1 MNSLKS
7 WLFFVLLA
15 LGFLYSGLIRISGVV
30 ILPIV
35 ADSLGI
41 SASMV
46 GFLSSLFF
54 YTYGLSFGILG
65 PFVDRF
71 GSFRTCGITL
81 FCAAA
86 GSFILAFA
94 NTPLLIGLGRIIS
107 GFGLASSFTGIIV
120 YCAVAFPADKYS
132 MFAGLCLTIGHF
144 GTILAVAP
152 LGSAIDI
159 WGLKTVYLFL
169 AFFPAILGLVLLLFR
184 SQDPSYSNPVENSP
198 NALFGN
204 FFSDIAKGLK
214 TVWCIKSLRIVGLVW
229 AFSSACIITLQGL
242 WAVTWIQT
250 SVNVSA
256 DIARNCATW
265 ISIGMVIGP
274 AVGSMITLRNVS
286 GKKVLMSFG
295 ILIQLSWIFWCMVS
309 FFNAPIFL
317 LAISGFLLGFIVGMG
332 FVYMCSM
339 TRKLAPDD
347 KGGTAVGIIS
357 MCMYIMVIVF
367 QWGTGIIINMFPA
380 LEPGSYTQLGYQA
393 AFITLMILQSII
405 IYQILAMDSFKIT

>member
-1 MNSLKS
+1 MDSLRS
-7 WLFFVLLA
+7 WFFFALLA

-81 FCAAA
+81 LCAAA
-86 GSFILAFA
+86 GSFVLMYAD
-94 NTPLLIGLGRIIS
+94 TPMLIGLGRIIS
-107 GFGLASSFTGIIV
+107 GFGLASTFTGIIV
-120 YCAVAFPADKYS
+120 FCAAAFPAEKYS

-152 LGSAIDI
+152 LGSAIDVF
-159 WGLKTVYLFL
+159 GLKTVYLFL
-169 AFFPAILGLVLLLFR
+169 ALFPAILGLVLLVFR
-184 SQDPSYSNPVENSP
+184 SYDPSYSKSAENIRT
-198 NALFGN
+198 ALFGN
-204 FFSDIAKGLK
+204 FVSDIVKGIK
-214 TVWCIKSLRIVGLVW
+214 TVWSLKSLRIVGLVW

-242 WAVTWIQT
+242 WAVTWIQA
-250 SVNVSA
+250 SAGVSA

-265 ISIGMVIGP
+265 ISIGMVAGP
-274 AVGSMITLRNVS
+274 AAGSVITLRNVS
-286 GKKVLMSFG
+286 GKKILMSFSVM
-295 ILIQLSWIFWCMVS
+295 ILLSWLFWCLAS
-309 FFNAPIFL
+309 FFNAPVFM
-317 LAISGFLLGFIVGMG
+317 LAISGLLLGFIVGMG

-357 MCMYIMVIVF
+357 MSM
-367 QWGTGIIINMFPA
+367 
-380 LEPGSYTQLGYQA
+380 
-393 AFITLMILQSII
+393 
-405 IYQILAMDSFKIT
+405 